1 MSGDL
6 YGAVI
11 AGLMA
16 IVERE
21 LAGES
26 TGVSEAIGAWLL
38 ACAKLAAGRLPDR
51 EAAEWFVVCDYVGG
65 MIPFAKTR
73 AERLAS
79 GDPRLSLEER
89 YGTHAGY
96 VQAVAKA
103 AARAVAANFLLKA
116 DADALIAEADASN
129 VLK

>member
-1 MSGDL
+1 MRRS
-6 YGAVI
+6 APTS
-11 AGLMA
+11 AGTSPRTA
-16 IVERE
+16 R
-21 LAGES
+21 GFHK
-26 TGVSEAIGAWLL
+26 G
-38 ACAKLAAGRLPDR
+38 KL
-51 EAAEWFVVCDYVGG
+51 CDYVGG

-73 AERLAS
+73 AERVAS

-96 VQAVAKA
+96 VQAVSKA
-103 AARAVAANFLLKA
+103 AANAVAAGFLLQA